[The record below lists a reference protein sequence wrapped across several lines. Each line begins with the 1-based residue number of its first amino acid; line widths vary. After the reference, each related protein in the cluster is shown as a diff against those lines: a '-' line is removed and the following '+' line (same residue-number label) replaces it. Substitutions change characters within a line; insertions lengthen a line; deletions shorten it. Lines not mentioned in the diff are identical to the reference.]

1 VSEKQKIELMVPE
14 ELLEEYLAQIN
25 ISDDFVA
32 RSFEWE
38 NDKDWTEVNI
48 VLVEGTSYSKLL
60 KSIEVFPD
68 TVEIILVEDLQEQY
82 LYKAQ
87 LERHGVH
94 FTSRSKFLEQFDTSD
109 IQEEQPSKEPKKR
122 SRETKKAL
130 SNMIALFKSK
140 KETDQDKKKPSITKL
155 LNQKKPVTQKVE
167 VRSSEKEKW
176 IPVIKKQEISKDI
189 STQGTYMVC
198 MSAFVCFLLSEYLSL
213 RAPVAVMDFTG
224 ELNQYFG
231 SEEKGK
237 IKELLS
243 GHDNPLIISKKLYY
257 YGDTFED
264 ISIESLL
271 KIKEMLLENADII
284 LMNVPFELAEEITPA
299 VDKMFYCITEEDVI
313 RGVDIQVSAV
323 NMNKLKILLNKRLNI
338 ISRSDIRARLNL
350 DERLELI
357 EIPLIEQNDLRS
369 IYKSVE
375 KEESLKIS
383 VIEKYFKKFSE
394 QL

>member
-32 RSFEWE
+32 RFFEWE

-68 TVEIILVEDLQEQY
+68 TVEIILVEDPHEQY

-94 FTSRSKFLEQFDTSD
+94 FTSRSKILEQFDTSD
-109 IQEEQPSKEPKKR
+109 IQEDQPSEEPKKR
-122 SRETKKAL
+122 SRENKKAL
-130 SNMIALFKSK
+130 SSMIALFKSK
-140 KETDQDKKKPSITKL
+140 KEPDKGKKKPSIAKL

-176 IPVIKKQEISKDI
+176 IPVIKKQEISKDN
-189 STQGTYMVC
+189 TVQGAYMIC

-213 RAPVAVMDFTG
+213 RIPVALMDFTG
-224 ELNQYFG
+224 ELNQYFA
-231 SEEKGK
+231 SDEKGK

-271 KIKEMLLENADII
+271 KTKEMLLENADII
-284 LMNVPFELAEEITPA
+284 LMNVPFELAGEITPA
-299 VDKMFYCITEEDVI
+299 VDKIFYCITEEDVI
-313 RGVDIQVSAV
+313 KGADIQVSAV

-338 ISRSDIRARLNL
+338 LSRSDIREKLNL

-357 EIPLIEQNDLRS
+357 EIPIIEQSDLRS

-375 KEESLKIS
+375 KEESPKIS
-383 VIEKYFKKFSE
+383 VIEKYLKKFSE